1 MFDICK
7 KGRGQYNLYLD
18 YKLNL
23 AAPSFGFWVDKTHHN
38 NLNFKDLPEYEI
50 NSMGWIE
57 KTESKDDLNGLF
69 NQGDLIK
76 FIGSNKEEET
86 NKWEESKISE
96 IVLRLKEIFEKN
108 RELIDFF
115 KKNLD

>member
-1 MFDICK
+1 M
-7 KGRGQYNLYLD
+7 
-18 YKLNL
+18 
-23 AAPSFGFWVDKTHHN
+23 
-38 NLNFKDLPEYEI
+38 
-50 NSMGWIE
+50 
-57 KTESKDDLNGLF
+57 F

-108 RELIDFF
+108 RELIDFL
-115 KKNLD
+115 KKNIE